1 MVILKSKSSTIPS
14 YNYLPFNRSCQ
25 TKRSKERCNQRESSR
40 RANVARRHHLVSAG
54 NNIPI
59 GHCSRREKDKECT
72 YVQYLETSWANR
84 TFAEI
89 FGDFPVYKKKKSAK
103 E

>member
-25 TKRSKERCNQRESSR
+25 TKRSKERCNRRESR

-54 NNIPI
+54 NNIPR
-59 GHCSRREKDKECT
+59 S
-72 YVQYLETSWANR
+72 L
-84 TFAEI
+84 
-89 FGDFPVYKKKKSAK
+89 
-103 E
+103 